1 MSHCW
6 ASQRAGPWY
15 AARHVPYSLCTG
27 LVLCQTRFFLALQ
40 PAAQLPQGMELPF
53 TSDVPAASPFSA
65 DGAQAQAAAATVHP
79 FAAAFGPGTGLS
91 GLPSVSLAPDFLEG
105 LGASADLAMP
115 DDADM
120 LNDKDLWATIF
131 SSSAQSGGDEAVQQ
145 LNGGMPN
152 MNGTSWG
159 PPISAPAGFT
169 MDMQ

>member
-131 SSSAQSGGDEAVQQ
+131 SSSAQSGSDEAVQQ

>member
-1 MSHCW
+1 M
-6 ASQRAGPWY
+6 
-15 AARHVPYSLCTG
+15 PYSLCTG